1 MGAKD
6 LYPLDEP
13 QILSLLVNIEKA
25 DYQVIQSVKLSRLH
39 KAPLNHIFFLNIP
52 SWLEGII
59 EYPTCK
65 QSPGNNCTDAGV
77 RDKAGVLL

>member
-39 KAPLNHIFFLNIP
+39 QSTFEPHFLF
-52 SWLEGII
+52 
-59 EYPTCK
+59 
-65 QSPGNNCTDAGV
+65 
-77 RDKAGVLL
+77 